1 MVIRGLGRWAGSW
14 LLETFRKDALERVVP
29 LLDDIESQYKD
40 YISDGTSAHNKS
52 AEWVILAF
60 QNVIRAIHARFDI
73 SRQTARLFDE
83 HIHSVKKDN
92 PQEISSLEVLSRFL
106 TEFSAELAIRLPPS
120 FDQVAYLYFD
130 TVFRQYEES
139 YSRGAGND
147 GSDWNESDEI
157 LSATDYQQ
165 GPSDGDGDTQGEL
178 SGQQDS
184 QQLGRKR
191 RRVMQ
196 DGRFAMD
203 LFVDDMDDEL
213 IEQIFHGGHG
223 AASVGSQEKD
233 TRMQGYLSLCQ
244 MLEDIGF
251 VAHMTDIVTRVLYK
265 KVESKIFGSFEKQ
278 WTVPTLNLGKDWMS
292 YVILPFLRHTLLPK
306 KDRVEH
312 PESTPAVLDLST
324 CIKWTGQ
331 RDQLQNAIVAAVEKR
346 LLHPGAETADIIEF
360 YISTIKCL
368 RMLDP
373 SGVLL
378 DHTARAISQY
388 LRTRDDTM
396 KAIVSCIVDDSSD
409 LLTNATEGIQ
419 TNADMDD
426 ELSDD
431 DSWVPEPVNAGPDLS
446 SARRR
451 MADIISVLANIYDTN
466 DRFIKEFQT
475 ILADRL
481 LQATDFQ
488 VDREVRQLELLKLRF
503 GETDLQPCE
512 VMLADIAESKRID
525 ANVQSFNPNLVVS
538 ATVASRYYW
547 PEIEDEDLKLPKP
560 FQQLLESYNTAFEI
574 SKPAQKLVVFPSLGV
589 VDLELELGDRVIN
602 VKVTP
607 IHAAIIQLFEDQD
620 TWMLSDISEKLQVP
634 EDNLEQKIQ
643 FWLRKGV
650 LREINRR
657 QYQLVEN
664 VS

>member
-1 MVIRGLGRWAGSW
+1 MSQTYMNNVIEEQWQ
-14 LLETFRKDALERVVP
+14 TALAALTEYS
-29 LLDDIESQYKD
+29 ESSTTNKK
-40 YISDGTSAHNKS
+40 SDGTSSLAM
-52 AEWVILAF
+52 VI
-60 QNVIRAIHARFDI
+60 
-73 SRQTARLFDE
+73 
-83 HIHSVKKDN
+83 VKKDN

-130 TVFRQYEES
+130 TAFRQYEES

-306 KDRVEH
+306 KGRVEH

-419 TNADMDD
+419 ANADMDD

-602 VKVTP
+602 VKITP